1 MNSAVP
7 PWLPLHENCIRDVFP
22 VAFVICHMI
31 FVADGF
37 AQFFTAF
44 VSLRAGTVGGLPNR
58 NLKRLFRGLLI
69 EILKKPLDFR

>member
-1 MNSAVP
+1 
-7 PWLPLHENCIRDVFP
+7 
-22 VAFVICHMI
+22 MI

>member
-1 MNSAVP
+1 MPFRHGVLYTETA
-7 PWLPLHENCIRDVFP
+7 IGDVFP
-22 VAFVICHMI
+22 VAFIVRHMI

-44 VSLRAGTVGGLPNR
+44 VSLHAGTVGGLPNR
-58 NLKRLFRGLLI
+58 NPKRLFCGLLI